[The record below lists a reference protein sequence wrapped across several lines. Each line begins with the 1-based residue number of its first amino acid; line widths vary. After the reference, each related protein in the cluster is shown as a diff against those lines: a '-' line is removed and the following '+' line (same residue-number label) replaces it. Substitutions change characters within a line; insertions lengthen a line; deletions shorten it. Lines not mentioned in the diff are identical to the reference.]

1 MKLRDFTEIGPNR
14 RYPNDTVI
22 WKLKIRAQLS
32 KLIRYRAKRDYDV
45 DDVRVQ
51 TVLAAVHINPHISTR
66 EIAGQTGIPQR
77 TVVRI
82 LKKKSYHSYHI
93 TLQHSF

>member
-14 RYPNDTVI
+14 QYPNDTVI

-32 KLIRYRAKRDYDV
+32 KLIRYRAKRNYDV

-66 EIAGQTGIPQR
+66 EIAGQTAIPQT

-82 LKKKSYHSYHI
+82 LKKKSYHSYHT